1 MLRLVVTMKVDD
13 DDVIGSPS
21 WSGNMMAIPEQS
33 LIFSFNDKANANK
46 SPPSVNTTPDGS
58 T

>member
-33 LIFSFNDKANANK
+33 LIFSFNDEANAKK
-46 SPPSVNTTPDGS
+46 SPPGVNTTPDSS